1 MGKETVMKNLRVAIS
16 NVMET
21 MFFEP
26 LQIIEKDMTLQE
38 WFSDN
43 SSIIG
48 ATLGFSGPLTGSFYL
63 LIPVTAADEIV
74 SNFLGIDMGEID
86 DEQRMDTVKEALNMI
101 GGGSF
106 SLFDKDGEFKLSI
119 PELMSKEK
127 CAYDQLGHIKG
138 DTIFLESTDNRLAA
152 GVEIET

>member
-1 MGKETVMKNLRVAIS
+1 MDKEKVMKNLRVAIS

-26 LQIIEKDMTLQE
+26 LQIIEKDMTLQK

-48 ATLGFSGPLTGSFYL
+48 ATLRFSGPLTGSFYL
-63 LIPVTAADEIV
+63 LVPVAATDEIV
-74 SNFLGIDMGEID
+74 ANFLAIDSGEID
-86 DEQRMDTVKEALNMI
+86 DDQREDTIKEALNMI

-106 SLFDKDGEFKLSI
+106 SFFDKDGEFKLGI

-127 CAYDQLGHIKG
+127 CAFEQLGLIKG